1 MNYFFFLFVLLFS
14 GNFNWQKEMLEGVT
28 EANFILED
36 KGLRKK
42 NFIKTNDIVINIQ
55 KQNNNLV

>member
-1 MNYFFFLFVLLFS
+1 
-14 GNFNWQKEMLEGVT
+14 MLEGVT

-42 NFIKTNDIVINIQ
+42 IFIKTNDIVINIQ